1 MDGLNTSS
9 NDSSKFSSGRFSF
22 SSIIV
27 VVVEIVPVE
36 ISSTIS
42 VLNSSLSKFGINKYA
57 PKDINTRVINSAS
70 CLFIFIAKSQL

>member
-9 NDSSKFSSGRFSF
+9 NDSSKFSSGRFSLP
-22 SSIIV
+22 SIIV

-42 VLNSSLSKFGINKYA
+42 VLNSSLSKFGINK
-57 PKDINTRVINSAS
+57 
-70 CLFIFIAKSQL
+70 